1 LIILKMAETSM
12 TASTVQLKME
22 ILDPASPK
30 DVKILKKIVQFPNI
44 LILDQLTSQVLE
56 LIKLKNPS
64 RTFSGNELEE
74 EAEFFMRNEGGD
86 LYGNWVYYPWKNC
99 LVRVLP
105 EQDFVAVRTARN
117 KYKITDAEQELLKSK
132 KIGIIGLSVGQ
143 SVALGL
149 AMERTCGEIRI
160 ADFDTLELSNMNRIR
175 AGVADLGLLKVEL
188 VYRQIV
194 ELDPYLKIM
203 IFEKGITKDNM
214 DHFFLDGGKLDLLI
228 EECDSLDIKIAS
240 RLKAK
245 SLQVPVL
252 MDTSDRGMVDIERYD
267 LQPDLPLFNGL
278 LTSFGPEAEILNTYP
293 ENKPQLLGCI
303 LDFEQLSEKAKF
315 SISQIGKTITNWPQL
330 ASSVVLGG
338 GICTHYA
345 REILCGNKIVSGR
358 VYFDLD
364 EIEKSRHES

>member
-1 LIILKMAETSM
+1 MAETSM
-12 TASTVQLKME
+12 TASIDHLKMV
-22 ILDPASPK
+22 ILDPTSPK
-30 DVKILKKIVQFPNI
+30 DVKILKKIGEFPNI
-44 LILDQLTSQVLE
+44 LILDRLKSQVAE
-56 LIKLKNPS
+56 LIKLKNPTQ
-64 RTFSGNELEE
+64 RFSMADLEQE
-74 EAEFFMRNEGGD
+74 VEIFLLREGGE
-86 LYGNWVYYPWKNC
+86 LYGNWVYYPWRNC

-105 EQDFVAVRTARN
+105 ENDFVAVRTARN
-117 KYKITDAEQELLKSK
+117 KFKITDEEQELLKGK

-160 ADFDTLELSNMNRIR
+160 ADFDSLELSNMNRIR
-175 AGVADLGLLKVEL
+175 AGIADLGLLKAEL
-188 VYRQIV
+188 VYRQIA
-194 ELDPYLKIM
+194 ELDPYLKIKVYEEGVTM
-203 IFEKGITKDNM
+203 DNM
-214 DHFFLDGGKLDLLI
+214 DAFFMEGGKLDLLI
-228 EECDSLDIKIAS
+228 EECDSLDMKIAS

-267 LQPDLPLFNGL
+267 LEPELPLLNGL
-278 LTSFGPEAEILNTYP
+278 LTSLGSESDILKNYP
-293 ENKPQLLGCI
+293 SNRPQLLSCI
-303 LDFEQLSEKAKF
+303 LDFDQLSERAKF

-345 REILCGNKIVSGR
+345 REILCGKNIASGR
-358 VYFDLD
+358 IYFDLD